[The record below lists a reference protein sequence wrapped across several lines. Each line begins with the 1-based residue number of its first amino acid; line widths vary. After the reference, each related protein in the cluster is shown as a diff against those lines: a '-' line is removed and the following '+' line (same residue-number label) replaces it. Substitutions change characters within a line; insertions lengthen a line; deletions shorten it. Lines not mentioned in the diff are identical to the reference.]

1 MTPDDIIELLQL
13 VTTYDNRNTDPYME
27 ASWLDAALV
36 ARWNVDDAFGAVRQ
50 HFAHSTDW
58 IMPGHVT
65 AIIRQKRSGPA
76 PFAEVRALPMAPP
89 ARAELRAQL
98 REGWRELRTA
108 AEG

>member
-1 MTPDDIIELLQL
+1 MTPDQIIELLQ
-13 VTTYDNRNTDPYME
+13 VVASYDNRNPDRYMI
-27 ASWLDAALV
+27 ASWLDASQM
-36 ARWNVDDAFGAVRQ
+36 ARWQSDDAFSAVRQ
-50 HFAHSTDW
+50 HFANSTDW

-76 PFAEVRALPMAPP
+76 PFAEVVALPAAPP

-98 REGWRELRTA
+98 RDGWRELRTA